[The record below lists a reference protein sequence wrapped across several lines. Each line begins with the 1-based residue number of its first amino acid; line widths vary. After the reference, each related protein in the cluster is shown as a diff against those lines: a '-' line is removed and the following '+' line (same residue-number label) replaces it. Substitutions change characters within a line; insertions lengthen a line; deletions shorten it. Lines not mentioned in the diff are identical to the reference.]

1 MNEKQFTNTKQW
13 SDICVRLLQGPIFE
27 EDNKDLFERLK
38 LWNKEINA
46 YFNIIG
52 LKLFYSDEIDYSYLE
67 QIEDEDGNVIN
78 NYNRLLK
85 RHPLTYEVSLILVIL
100 REELDK
106 FELENLNS
114 EKLILKESDIVD
126 LIEPYYNETSDKI
139 KFKDVI
145 ASNLNY
151 IANMNLIKRINAT
164 DENLILANDRE
175 YLIRNIIRAKVSA
188 SFLKE
193 FKNKLEKQKDIQN
206 NEE

>member
-1 MNEKQFTNTKQW
+1 MSENQFTNTKQW

-27 EDNKDLFERLK
+27 EDNKDIFERLR
-38 LWNKEINA
+38 LWNKEINS

-78 NYNRLLK
+78 NFNRLLK
-85 RHPLTYEVSLILVIL
+85 RHPLTYEASLILVVL

-106 FELENLNS
+106 FELENINS
-114 EKLILKESDIVD
+114 ENLILKESEIAD
-126 LIEPYYNETSDKI
+126 LIEPYYKETTDKV
-139 KFKDVI
+139 KYKDLI
-145 ASNLNY
+145 SSNLNY
-151 IANMNLIKRINAT
+151 IANMNLIKRVNT
-164 DENLILANDRE
+164 SDENLILTNDRE
-175 YLIRNIIRAKVSA
+175 YLIRNILRAKVSA

-193 FKNKLEKQKDIQN
+193 FKEKLEELKETPN

>member
-1 MNEKQFTNTKQW
+1 MNDNNFTNTKQW

-27 EDNKDLFERLK
+27 EDNKDLFERLR
-38 LWNKEINA
+38 LWNKEINS

-78 NYNRLLK
+78 NFNRLLK
-85 RHPLTYEVSLILVIL
+85 RHPLTYEASLILVIL

-106 FELENLNS
+106 FEIENLNS
-114 EKLILKESDIVD
+114 ENLILKESDIVD
-126 LIEPYYNETSDKI
+126 LIEPYYKETSDKV
-139 KFKDVI
+139 KFRDLI
-145 ASNLNY
+145 STNLNY
-151 IANMNLIKRINAT
+151 IANMSLIKRVNT
-164 DENLILANDRE
+164 SDENLIINNDKE

-193 FKNKLEKQKDIQN
+193 FKEMLENKGEN
-206 NEE
+206 

>member
-114 EKLILKESDIVD
+114 EKLILKESDIID